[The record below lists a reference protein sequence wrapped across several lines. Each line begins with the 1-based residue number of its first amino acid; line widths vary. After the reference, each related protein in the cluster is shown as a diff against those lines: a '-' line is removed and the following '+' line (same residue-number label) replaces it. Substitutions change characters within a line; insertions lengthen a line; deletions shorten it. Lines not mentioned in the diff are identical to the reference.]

1 MVLCNLSLNNGP
13 LSTTKQA
20 SRDEQLLR
28 KHLQAVYQDEQP
40 LNRGSYLCPP
50 TLRPRSV
57 AVPGMTTSSS
67 FSPSTLFNFLQEPQ
81 VRIPSYFH
89 LNLLVSLTAVTFSCK
104 IHMSVF
110 LGPSDVHISSGYL
123 LVYNHP

>member
-1 MVLCNLSLNNGP
+1 MLFMVLCNLSLNNGP
-13 LSTTKQA
+13 LSNTKQA

-40 LNRGSYLCPP
+40 LNQQGSYLCPP

-81 VRIPSYFH
+81 VRIPPYFK
-89 LNLLVSLTAVTFSCK
+89 LNLLVSLPAVTFSCK
-104 IHMSVF
+104 IHMS
-110 LGPSDVHISSGYL
+110 P
-123 LVYNHP
+123 